1 MANKLSV
8 AVHKFTS
15 CDGCQLALLNLGP
28 TLLAVADRFEL
39 RHFVEAGP
47 VDPDAQVDVAFI
59 EGSISTPDEEARI
72 KRIRAAARHL
82 VAIGA
87 CATSGGIQA
96 LRNLPHEGDWVGA
109 IYASPQYIETLA
121 QVRAIGDVV
130 KVDLELWGCPI
141 TSVQILAA
149 LRAFAAGVLPGNEA
163 DKVCL
168 ECKRS
173 QTVCVMVARQAP
185 CLGPVT
191 RSGCGAICPRF
202 GRDCYGC
209 FGPSET
215 PNTAALARRL
225 EGLGLPPRAV
235 AQRFHFINSAAPAFA
250 AAGRAAQER
259 CDE

>member
-1 MANKLSV
+1 MATKLRV

-28 TLLAVADRFEL
+28 TLLAVADRFDL
-39 RHFVEAGP
+39 LHFAEAGRL
-47 VDPDAQVDVAFI
+47 DPDAPVDVAII

-72 KRIRAAARHL
+72 RRIRAAARNL

-96 LRNLPHEGDWVGA
+96 LRNLPHEGDWVA
-109 IYASPQYIETLA
+109 AVYAAPEYIETLA
-121 QVRAIGDVV
+121 QVRAISDVV
-130 KVDLELWGCPI
+130 KVDLELWGCPV
-141 TSVQILAA
+141 TGAQVLAA
-149 LRAFAAGVLPGNEA
+149 LRAFSAGVVPANEA

-173 QTVCVMVARQAP
+173 QAVCVMVTRQVP

-191 RSGCGAICPRF
+191 RTGCGAICPRF

-209 FGPSET
+209 FGPAET
-215 PNTAALARRL
+215 ANTGALAQRL
-225 EGLGLPPRAV
+225 AGLGLPPRAV
-235 AQRFHFINSAAPAFA
+235 TQRFHFINSAAPVFEAAGKA
-250 AAGRAAQER
+250 AAER
-259 CDE
+259 DGG

>member
-1 MANKLSV
+1 MARKLRV

-28 TLLAVADRFEL
+28 TLLTVADRFEL
-39 RHFVEAGP
+39 LHFVEAGP
-47 VDPDAQVDVAFI
+47 IDPEAHVDVAII
-59 EGSISTPDEEARI
+59 EGSVSTSDEEARI
-72 KRIRAAARHL
+72 KRIRAASRHL

-109 IYASPQYIETLA
+109 IYASPQHIETLA
-121 QVRAIGDVV
+121 KVRAISEVV
-130 KVDLELWGCPI
+130 KVDLELWGCPV
-141 TSVQILAA
+141 TSEQVLAA
-149 LRAFAAGVLPGNEA
+149 LRALGSGVLPVNEA

-168 ECKRS
+168 ECKRT
-173 QTVCVMVARQAP
+173 QTVCVMVTRQAP

-191 RSGCGAICPRF
+191 RSGCGAICPRY

-215 PNTAALARRL
+215 PNTASLARRL
-225 EGLGLPPRAV
+225 DGLGLPPRAV
-235 AQRFHFINSAAPAFA
+235 ARRFHFINSAAPAFA
-250 AAGRAAQER
+250 AAGHAAR
-259 CDE
+259 VAVDG

>member
-1 MANKLSV
+1 MAAKLRV
-8 AVHKFTS
+8 AVHKLTS

-39 RHFVEAGP
+39 LHFAEAGR
-47 VDPDAQVDVAFI
+47 VDEDAHVDVAFV
-59 EGSISTPDEEARI
+59 EGCVCTAQEQARI
-72 KRIRAAARHL
+72 ERIRAASRHL

-96 LRNLPHEGDWVGA
+96 LRNLASGDDWARAV
-109 IYASPQYIETLA
+109 YASPQYIETLA
-121 QVRAIGDVV
+121 QVRPVSAVV
-130 KVDLELWGCPI
+130 KVDLELWGCPV
-141 TSVQILAA
+141 TGEQILAA
-149 LRAFAAGVLPGNEA
+149 LRAFAAGVLPA
-163 DKVCL
+163 DQTDKLCL

-173 QTVCVMVARQAP
+173 QTVCVMVARGLP

-191 RSGCGAICPRF
+191 RTGCGAICPRF

-225 EGLGLPPRAV
+225 EGLGLAPRAV
-235 AQRFHFINSAAPAFA
+235 ASRFRHINGAAPAFDAAARAA
-250 AAGRAAQER
+250 AAGDR
-259 CDE
+259 